1 MITSKPTTEEEFQQ
15 YLLEIRELAQGPFD
29 ALQTEIEVTN
39 KFPDEFY
46 ELAKQHNLYRFYLP
60 EKYGGWGMSTLQIMK
75 VQEEFSRGP
84 GGMRMHLHHAAGL
97 NWRIMDDFAQEE
109 LKEWAMPRF
118 QDKTLYVN
126 FALTEKEAGSGADIK
141 TSAVRDGD
149 EWVINGEKTL
159 ISHTDCSDG
168 TYLITLTDPDAPK
181 DKRLT
186 AFFVPTDTPGYEI
199 VDMPHMMGCRGAGHA
214 GLRFT
219 DARVPDKYRL
229 GEVGEGLHV
238 AMYSLGLSRVH
249 IADSNLGM
257 AQRML
262 ELSIQRAKDRETF
275 GKPLVSRQMI
285 QQMIAESGKWVYM
298 LRSMIHDT
306 AARYDRGEDPMTQA
320 SLCKLASID
329 GVKIVSDNMLE
340 IFGGIGYFEECEY
353 GPVERLYRDCRAMWL
368 EEGPPTVQRTTAAR
382 GLITTGG
389 DLWNS

>member
-1 MITSKPTTEEEFQQ
+1 
-15 YLLEIRELAQGPFD
+15 
-29 ALQTEIEVTN
+29 
-39 KFPDEFY
+39 
-46 ELAKQHNLYRFYLP
+46 
-60 EKYGGWGMSTLQIMK
+60 
-75 VQEEFSRGP
+75 
-84 GGMRMHLHHAAGL
+84 
-97 NWRIMDDFAQEE
+97 
-109 LKEWAMPRF
+109 
-118 QDKTLYVN
+118 
-126 FALTEKEAGSGADIK
+126 
-141 TSAVRDGD
+141 
-149 EWVINGEKTL
+149 
-159 ISHTDCSDG
+159 
-168 TYLITLTDPDAPK
+168 
-181 DKRLT
+181 
-186 AFFVPTDTPGYEI
+186 
-199 VDMPHMMGCRGAGHA
+199 
-214 GLRFT
+214 
-219 DARVPDKYRL
+219 
-229 GEVGEGLHV
+229 
-238 AMYSLGLSRVH
+238 MYSLGLSRVH

-382 GLITTGG
+382 GLIATGG